1 MGTKQNYNPIPFSQK
16 SKMYVILDQSQIDVV
31 KAHRDRLQQ
40 MRDNLPKYSTSA
52 KARYFE
58 WIKTYDNWLQE
69 FNLK

>member
-1 MGTKQNYNPIPFSQK
+1 MGTKQNFNPIPFSQK
-16 SKMYVILDQSQIDVV
+16 SKMYVILDQSQIDTV

-58 WIKTYDNWLQE
+58 WIKAYDNWLQE
-69 FNLK
+69 FNFK

>member
-1 MGTKQNYNPIPFSQK
+1 
-16 SKMYVILDQSQIDVV
+16 MYVILDQSQIDVV

-40 MRDNLPKYSTSA
+40 MCDNLPKYSTSA
-52 KARYFE
+52 KARHFE